1 MNSAKIFEK
10 LTLPNGSVIPNR
22 IAKAA
27 MEENMADADHAP
39 SPELMRLYK
48 FWADGEV
55 GLIITGNVMVDARAM
70 TGPGGVLL
78 EDDRHLDRFKRW
90 AEIGRS
96 KGGQIWLQINH
107 PGRQMQANL
116 GQKTFAPSAV
126 ALDLGKMSSRFAVPE
141 AMTED
146 AIADVIRRFA
156 RAAQLGEQAGF
167 TGVEVHAAHGYL
179 LSQFLSPLSN
189 RRTDAWGGSLE
200 NRARLLLEIVK
211 AVRAS
216 VSPGFAVAVKLNS
229 ADFQRGGFSTDDARQ
244 VVEMLNHVSVDLV
257 ELSGGSYEAPAM
269 QGQSRDGRTLA
280 REAYFLEFARDIR
293 TVARMPL
300 MITGGIRRRAVADQV
315 LGSGIDMV
323 GIGTGLAIDPH
334 LPRDWRLGK
343 DPALALQPITWSNK
357 TLASLANMAV
367 VKFQLQRLSR
377 GRSPN
382 PKISPLWAFIL
393 QQVATALRTRQY
405 RRWIALHSASS
416 SSITGALD
424 LPAPRAN

>member
-167 TGVEVHAAHGYL
+167 TGVEVHAATSGAGRIVDASGMPYL
-179 LSQFLSPLSN
+179 MGPFRL
-189 RRTDAWGGSLE
+189 DGSVNVMAPVAMWQHL
-200 NRARLLLEIVK
+200 A
-211 AVRAS
+211 
-216 VSPGFAVAVKLNS
+216 PGTYTLTIAGKTPFPFAVA
-229 ADFQRGGFSTDDARQ
+229 
-244 VVEMLNHVSVDLV
+244 E
-257 ELSGGSYEAPAM
+257 
-269 QGQSRDGRTLA
+269 GQ
-280 REAYFLEFARDIR
+280 
-293 TVARMPL
+293 
-300 MITGGIRRRAVADQV
+300 ITRIN
-315 LGSGIDMV
+315 
-323 GIGTGLAIDPH
+323 
-334 LPRDWRLGK
+334 LP
-343 DPALALQPITWSNK
+343 
-357 TLASLANMAV
+357 
-367 VKFQLQRLSR
+367 
-377 GRSPN
+377 
-382 PKISPLWAFIL
+382 
-393 QQVATALRTRQY
+393 
-405 RRWIALHSASS
+405 
-416 SSITGALD
+416 
-424 LPAPRAN
+424 